1 MYKNLTPR
9 QIAIYTALIITLI
22 VMLLVGVM
30 FFLPIPI
37 YYQWLPILFVGV
49 LTFLSAYITI
59 LFFVKKYI
67 YRKIKLIYKNIHN
80 FKLSSTEKKNILDSD
95 TDTIEVVEKE
105 VAFWT
110 KERQE
115 EIDTL
120 KEMENYRRDYLGNVS
135 HELKTPIF
143 NIQGFVHTL
152 LEGGLYDEQ
161 INMKYLQR
169 AAKNIERLNTIVMD
183 LESINKLESGK
194 LVLEEQSFSLK
205 DLVDEVIE
213 DLEIKA
219 AKNNISLLYKEGA
232 DQNFKVKG
240 DRDSIRQVLTNLIE
254 NSIKYGNKDGHTKVS
269 FYDMDTRIL
278 VEIADN
284 GIGIKQEHLNHV
296 FDRFYRADK
305 SRSRAIGGS
314 GLGLSIVKHIIEAH
328 KQTINVRSSLE
339 TGSTFGFT
347 LGKA

>member
-9 QIAIYTALIITLI
+9 QISIYASAIITAIFI
-22 VMLLVGVM
+22 VLLGIFSLLRLWPVHFPSFLVM
-30 FFLPIPI
+30 VVL
-37 YYQWLPILFVGV
+37 LF
-49 LTFLSAYITI
+49 TAAYFTI
-59 LFFVKKYI
+59 LAFVQKYI

-80 FKLSSTEKKNILDSD
+80 FKLSPSDKKNISD
-95 TDTIEVVEKE
+95 ADTAIIDVVEKE
-105 VAFWT
+105 VAYWT

-152 LEGGLYDEQ
+152 IEGGIYDDA

-169 AAKNIERLNTIVMD
+169 AAKNIERLNTIVTD
-183 LESINKLESGK
+183 LEAINKLESGQ
-194 LVLEEQSFSLK
+194 LMLDIQTFTLRDLAEE
-205 DLVDEVIE
+205 VME

-219 AKNNISLLYKEGA
+219 QESNITLVFKEGA
-232 DQNFKVKG
+232 AQNFRVRGAKEG
-240 DRDSIRQVLTNLIE
+240 IRQVFTNLLE
-254 NSIKYGNKDGHTKVS
+254 NSIKYGNKNGHTKVS

-278 VEIADN
+278 IEIADN
-284 GIGIKQEHLNHV
+284 GVGIKQEHLNHV

-305 SRSRAIGGS
+305 SRSRSIGGS

-328 KQTINVRSSLE
+328 RQTINVRSSLE
-339 TGSTFGFT
+339 MGSTFGFT
-347 LGKA
+347 LEKA

>member
-9 QIAIYTALIITLI
+9 QIAIYAAVIITAI
-22 VMLLVGVM
+22 VTLSVGAII
-30 FFLPIPI
+30 LIPI
-37 YYQWLPILFVGV
+37 NTSYQWLPIVLIGV
-49 LTFLSAYITI
+49 VTFLVAYFII
-59 LFFVKKYI
+59 LFFIKKYI

-80 FKLSSTEKKNILDSD
+80 FKLSPNEKKDILDPD
-95 TDTIEVVEKE
+95 TYAIDVVEKE

-120 KEMENYRRDYLGNVS
+120 KEMENYRREYLGNVS

-194 LVLEEQSFSLK
+194 LVLEVQSFLLK
-205 DLVDEVIE
+205 DLSDEVIE

-219 AKNNISLLYKEGA
+219 GEYNISLLYKEGA

-254 NSIKYGNKDGHTKVS
+254 NSIKYGNKNGHTKVS

-284 GIGIKQEHLNHV
+284 GVGIKQEHLNHV

-328 KQTINVRSSLE
+328 KQTINVRSSLD

-347 LGKA
+347 LRKV

>member
-9 QIAIYTALIITLI
+9 QIAIYAALTITGVLS
-22 VMLLVGVM
+22 LLVGVC
-30 FFLPIPI
+30 FLLKL
-37 YYQWLPILFVGV
+37 LPFHWIILGLVSIVTFV
-49 LTFLSAYITI
+49 TAYFTI
-59 LFFVKKYI
+59 LFFVQNYI

-80 FKLSSTEKKNILDSD
+80 FKLSPTDKKNILDAD
-95 TDTIEVVEKE
+95 TAAIDVVEKE

-152 LEGGLYDEQ
+152 LEGGIYDDA

-169 AAKNIERLNTIVMD
+169 AAKNIERLQTIVTD
-183 LESINKLESGK
+183 LEAINKLESGQ
-194 LVLEEQSFSLK
+194 LMLDIQTFALRDLAEE
-205 DLVDEVIE
+205 VME

-219 AKNNISLLYKEGA
+219 KERNITLVFKEGA
-232 DQNFKVKG
+232 DQNFRVRAAREG
-240 DRDSIRQVLTNLIE
+240 IRQVFTNLLE

-278 VEIADN
+278 IEIADN
-284 GIGIKQEHLNHV
+284 GVGIKQEHLNHV

-305 SRSRAIGGS
+305 SRSRSIGGS
-314 GLGLSIVKHIIEAH
+314 GLGLSIVKHIVEAH
-328 KQTINVRSSLE
+328 RQTINVRSSLDL
-339 TGSTFGFT
+339 GSTFGFT
-347 LGKA
+347 LEKA

>member
-9 QIAIYTALIITLI
+9 QIAIYATVMITTIVTLLIAAISLI
-22 VMLLVGVM
+22 PINPTYWW
-30 FFLPIPI
+30 LPIPLI
-37 YYQWLPILFVGV
+37 GIV
-49 LTFLSAYITI
+49 TFLTTYFII
-59 LFFVKKYI
+59 LFFIKKYI

-80 FKLSSTEKKNILDSD
+80 FKLSPTEKKHILDPD

-120 KEMENYRRDYLGNVS
+120 KEMENYRREYLGNVS

-152 LEGGLYDEQ
+152 LEGGLYDEK

-194 LVLEEQSFSLK
+194 LDLDVESFLLK
-205 DLVDEVIE
+205 DLVEEVIE
-213 DLEIKA
+213 DLERKA
-219 AKNNISLLYKEGA
+219 AENNISLLYKEGA

-240 DRDSIRQVLTNLIE
+240 DQDSIRQVLTNLIE

>member
-1 MYKNLTPR
+1 MFKNLTPR
-9 QIAIYTALIITLI
+9 QIAIYASALIALLITLVTSLVTFFI
-22 VMLLVGVM
+22 SASFPPLLS
-30 FFLPIPI
+30 
-37 YYQWLPILFVGV
+37 ILFS
-49 LTFLSAYITI
+49 FLLSFVISYFII
-59 LFFVKKYI
+59 LFFIQKYI

-80 FKLSSTEKKNILDSD
+80 FKLSSNQKKNILDLD
-95 TDTIEVVEKE
+95 TDAIDVVEKE
-105 VAFWT
+105 VADWT
-110 KERQE
+110 KQREE

-120 KEMENYRRDYLGNVS
+120 KQMENYRREYLGNVS

-152 LEGGLYDEQ
+152 LEGGLYDNE
-161 INMKYLQR
+161 INLKYLQR

-194 LVLEEQSFSLK
+194 LALDVQYFGLK
-205 DLVDEVIE
+205 DLVEEVIE

-219 AKNNISLLYKEGA
+219 KERNISLLYKEGA
-232 DQNFKVKG
+232 DQNFKVKA
-240 DRDSIRQVLTNLIE
+240 DRESIRQVLTNLIE
-254 NSIKYGNKDGHTKVS
+254 NSIKYGNERGHTKVS

-284 GIGIKQEHLNHV
+284 GIGIKPEHLNHV

-314 GLGLSIVKHIIEAH
+314 GLGLSIVKHIMEAH
-328 KQTINVRSSLE
+328 KQTINVRSSPE

-347 LGKA
+347 LEKV